1 MCTSILYSP
10 KDHYFGRNLDYEIAY
25 GQKVVITPKIM
36 NSSLPIY
43 QLKKSHYAMIG
54 VAAVADNTPLYCD
67 AINEKGLGV
76 AGLSFAGQGKYFPN
90 AADKKEY
97 CFI

>member
-25 GQKVVITPKIM
+25 GQKVVIHQKIM

-43 QLKKSHYAMIG
+43 QLKNHIM
-54 VAAVADNTPLYCD
+54 
-67 AINEKGLGV
+67 
-76 AGLSFAGQGKYFPN
+76 Q
-90 AADKKEY
+90 
-97 CFI
+97 